1 LFTNYKLLGIC
12 LCIAITHPLSA
23 WAETPK
29 VSFDGFANVGLT
41 YSNNDNILYRS
52 SILNKGR
59 DGLSILPDTWVGL
72 QTSIKFNEKMDAVGQ
87 VILQDRWDDNISNY
101 IELMF
106 LRYQFN
112 RNTYAKIGRFS
123 TSGYL
128 FTDSRY
134 ISQSYAWA
142 RAPIDQYSAVG
153 AVGNMNGLQFGW
165 VDDTSVGLL
174 KGTIAIG
181 NNEFNNDR
189 ETPFNF
195 TYDKLISA
203 NLELSTLDWR
213 VQIAH
218 LRAKV
223 DDLVFSGIETIGALD
238 SLFPNVLKPFAIQ
251 IQNSILGDNNRL
263 EYSSIGIQYTFDVLE
278 LIAEYGEF
286 DSNWAF
292 ASSTSFSYVSALYP
306 VQNYT
311 FFVNIGETDRKQA
324 SSLLDYDFAQSNLP
338 PSLFEFL
345 VEATAPINNFVR
357 SNAYDQQSIGI
368 GLRWDAGINWSIKAQ
383 FDHYRISEFGS
394 GFFTL
399 PNGAIAPD
407 SFQTMN
413 VFNVSFSTT
422 F

>member
-1 LFTNYKLLGIC
+1 
-12 LCIAITHPLSA
+12 
-23 WAETPK
+23 
-29 VSFDGFANVGLT
+29 VSFDGFANIGLT
-41 YSNNDNILYRS
+41 YSSNNDILYRN

-59 DGLSILPDTWVGL
+59 DDLSILPDTWLGL
-72 QTSIKFNEKMDAVGQ
+72 QASITFSENMDAVGQ
-87 VILQDRWDDNISNY
+87 VILQDRWDDNISNF

-112 RNTYAKIGRFS
+112 RHTYAKIGRFS

-165 VDDTSVGLL
+165 LDDTDFGLL
-174 KGTIAIG
+174 KGTIAFG

-189 ETPFNF
+189 DTPFTF
-195 TYDKLISA
+195 TYDKLIAA

-218 LRAKV
+218 LRARV
-223 DDLVFSGIETIGALD
+223 DDLFFSGIETIGALD
-238 SLFPNVLKPFAIQ
+238 SQFPRALNPFAIQ

-263 EYSSIGIQYTFDVLE
+263 EYSSIGVQYTFDAIE

-311 FFVNIGETDRKQA
+311 FFVNVGETDRKQA

-338 PSLFEFL
+338 PSIFQFL
-345 VEATAPINNFVR
+345 VQATASVNNFVR
-357 SNAYDQQSIGI
+357 SNAYDQQSVSVGM
-368 GLRWDAGINWSIKAQ
+368 RWDVGINWSLKAQ
-383 FDHYRISEFGS
+383 FDHFRISEFGS

-399 PNGAIAPD
+399 PNGAVAPD